1 MVLFLTAGKTLPS
14 HDLCPETFPESLDHG
29 QEDMVERRVKGGESI
44 AFDAG
49 SSEDHNSGRLECRIF
64 LKWTILILTSV
75 KKTIMSLNHSS
86 VNRLSFCSVSLYCS
100 IWCTYVEVRASTLG
114 VIF

>member
-1 MVLFLTAGKTLPS
+1 MDK
-14 HDLCPETFPESLDHG
+14 
-29 QEDMVERRVKGGESI
+29 EDMMELQRQTGENCP
-44 AFDAG
+44 DAG
-49 SSEDHNSGRLECRIF
+49 SSVDYNSGRLKCRIF
-64 LKWTILILTSV
+64 LKWTIVILTSV
-75 KKTIMSLNHSS
+75 KKTITSLNHSS